1 MRAAHLVS
9 CFKMDGQLEFPLKT
23 ARRVAINVTQ
33 LVRMVRE
40 TLEANLDEY
49 WVVGEVSNARLAPS
63 NHFYFTLKDARS
75 AVSAVMFNAAY
86 RRLRFRIEDGME
98 ILVRG
103 RINLYEARGAL
114 QFYAEEI
121 EPRGAGALQ
130 IAFEQLKQR
139 LGAEG
144 LFDDARKRPL
154 PFLPRTVGIVTAL
167 GGAGLRDMLR
177 ILLDRCPNL
186 HIIVRPARVQGQG
199 AAAEIAA
206 AIGDLNADG
215 RAEVMIAGRGGGS
228 LEDLWAFNE
237 EVVARAIYGS
247 AIPVISAVG
256 HEIDYTIADF
266 VADLRA
272 PTPTAAAQM
281 VVPEKAELRRRVE
294 ETAAT
299 LAGAIESAVAAQ
311 RREVEHFNARLRD
324 PHNLIRQARQRADEA
339 AAELGAAVEGRIED
353 TRRRV
358 RELGARL
365 GSPLAL
371 VRERR
376 LQASRLALRLAQ
388 TLSARTNPLR
398 LALAEISP
406 RLAETNLRTAIAV
419 RRTRIETLVRR
430 LETAIGSVV
439 EMRRIRL
446 GGIGKQLDA
455 VSPLKVLDRGYALV
469 VMRRDGRVVADAGA
483 VEIGDELDIRLKR
496 GRLSARTIG
505 REV

>member
-9 CFKMDGQLEFPLKT
+9 CFKMDGQLEFTLKP

-49 WVVGEVSNARLAPS
+49 WVVGEVSNARRAPS

-75 AVSAVMFNAAY
+75 AVSAVMFNSAY
-86 RRLRFRIEDGME
+86 RRLRFRVEDGME

-130 IAFEQLKQR
+130 VAFEQLKQR

-144 LFDDARKRPL
+144 LFDDTRKRPL

-177 ILLDRCPNL
+177 ILIDRYPNL

-199 AAAEIAA
+199 AADEIAA
-206 AIGDLNADG
+206 AIEDLNADG
-215 RAEVMIAGRGGGS
+215 RAEVIIAGRGGGS

-237 EVVARAIYGS
+237 EPVARAIYGS
-247 AIPVISAVG
+247 AIPVVSAVG

-299 LAGAIESAVAAQ
+299 LAGAFESTVAAQ
-311 RREVEHFNARLRD
+311 RREIEHFDARLRD
-324 PHNLIRQARQRADEA
+324 PRNLIRQARQRADEA
-339 AAELGAAVEGRIED
+339 AAELGTAVAGCIED

-358 RELGARL
+358 HELGARL

-376 LQASRLALRLAQ
+376 LQVSRMTLRLAQ

-406 RLAETNLRTAIAV
+406 RLAEANLRAAIAV

-430 LETAIGSVV
+430 LETAIDSVV
-439 EMRRIRL
+439 QTRRIQL

-469 VMRRDGRVVADAGA
+469 AMRDGRVVTDAGA
-483 VEIGDELDIRLKR
+483 VEIDDELDIRLKR
-496 GRLSARTIG
+496 GRLNARVIG

>member
-1 MRAAHLVS
+1 
-9 CFKMDGQLEFPLKT
+9 MDGQLEFPLKSM
-23 ARRVAINVTQ
+23 RRVAINVTQ

-49 WVVGEVSNARLAPS
+49 WVVGEISNARLAPS
-63 NHFYFTLKDARS
+63 KHLYFTLKDARS
-75 AVSAVMFNAAY
+75 AVSAVMFNSAY
-86 RRLRFRIEDGME
+86 RRLRFRVEDGME
-98 ILVRG
+98 VLVRG
-103 RINLYEARGAL
+103 RINLYEARGSL
-114 QFYAEEI
+114 QFYAEEM

-130 IAFEQLKQR
+130 VAFEQLKHR

-144 LFDDARKRPL
+144 LFTDGRKRPL
-154 PFLPRTVGIVTAL
+154 PFLPRTVGIVTAI
-167 GGAGLRDMLR
+167 GGAALRDMLR
-177 ILLDRCPNL
+177 ILLDRYPNL
-186 HIIVRPARVQGQG
+186 HIVVRPTRVQGQG

-206 AIGDLNADG
+206 AIEDLNADG
-215 RAEVMIAGRGGGS
+215 RAEVIITGRGGGS

-237 EVVARAIYGS
+237 EAVARAIFGS
-247 AIPVISAVG
+247 AIPIVSAVG

-281 VVPEKAELRRRVE
+281 VVPDKVQLRQRVE

-311 RREVEHFNARLRD
+311 RREIEHFEARLRD
-324 PHNLIRQARQRADEA
+324 PRNLIRQARQRADDA
-339 AAELGAAVEGRIED
+339 AVELGAALVGRIEN

-365 GSPLAL
+365 GSP
-371 VRERR
+371 V
-376 LQASRLALRLAQ
+376 
-388 TLSARTNPLR
+388 AR
-398 LALAEISP
+398 AA
-406 RLAETNLRTAIAV
+406 AITM
-419 RRTRIETLVRR
+419 RRTRIETLMRR
-430 LETAIGSVV
+430 LETAIDSTV
-439 EMRRIRL
+439 ETRRIRL
-446 GGIGKQLDA
+446 GGIAKQLDA

-469 VMRRDGRVVADAGA
+469 ATGADGRVVTEASA